1 MTISHLLKD
10 FSALTDGEP
19 VAITDVALE
28 EEKLAAFEKG
38 YQAGWDD
45 STKAASEEAG
55 HISADFAQSLQDL
68 SFTLHEAQAAAL
80 KALKPLLDQMVEA
93 VLPKLAQDS
102 LGERIRE
109 ILDEFLNGQEP
120 APVTILTAPQTA
132 PAIEALIEGQDR
144 VPVTITAE
152 QTMTEGQV
160 RLRFGTTEREIDTK
174 AVLADISKAIEAY
187 YADTLNDMKDTA

>member
-1 MTISHLLKD
+1 MTISHLLED

-45 STKAASEEAG
+45 STKAASDESG
-55 HISADFAQSLQDL
+55 HISAEFAQTLQDL

-80 KALKPLLDQMVEA
+80 RSLKPLLDQMVEA

-102 LGERIRE
+102 LGERVRE
-109 ILDEFLNGQEP
+109 ILDDFLDRQEP
-120 APVTILTAPQTA
+120 APVSILAAPETA
-132 PAIEALIEGQDR
+132 PALEALIEGQDPL
-144 VPVTITAE
+144 PVTVTAE
-152 QTMTEGQV
+152 PTMTEGQL
-160 RLRFGTTEREIDTK
+160 RLHFGSAEREIDTK

>member
-1 MTISHLLKD
+1 MTIAHLLED

-45 STKAASEEAG
+45 STKAASDEAS

-68 SFTLHEAQAAAL
+68 SFTLHEAQASAL

-102 LGERIRE
+102 LGETVRE
-109 ILDEFLNGQEP
+109 ILDDFLDGQEP
-120 APVTILTAPQTA
+120 APVSILTAPETA
-132 PAIEALIEGQDR
+132 PTLEALIEGKDSP
-144 VPVTITAE
+144 PVSITAE
-152 QTMTEGQV
+152 PTMTEGQV
-160 RLRFGTTEREIDTK
+160 RLRFGASEREIDTK

>member
-1 MTISHLLKD
+1 MTISHLLED
-10 FSALTDGEP
+10 FSTLADGDP

-28 EEKLAAFEKG
+28 EEKLAAFENG

-45 STKAASEEAG
+45 STKAASDAAG
-55 HISADFAQSLQDL
+55 HISADLAQSLQDL

-109 ILDEFLNGQEP
+109 ILDDFLDGQEP
-120 APVTILTAPQTA
+120 APISILTAPETA
-132 PAIEALIEGQDR
+132 PALETLIEGQEHL
-144 VPVTITAE
+144 PVTITAE
-152 QTMTEGQV
+152 PTIAEGQV
-160 RLRFGTTEREIDTK
+160 RLRFGSSEREIDTK